1 MSERRYRAGESIED
15 ICRACKRD
23 RMHTVI
29 VVDGDGR
36 PIRVSCGYCDS
47 EHNYRGG
54 PASARVPPK
63 PTSARPTSPASYG
76 GQAARGGEG
85 GGRRP
90 ATTIKD
96 PFPLVGDRERT
107 SPPMSVTMSNDH
119 TTADLELLL
128 RRIIREETG
137 LTPVAPADKWRNGQ
151 LVLRPGTPGL
161 QEKSWPIETF
171 FHKVVMLRNRLRTL
185 EQQINATD
193 LPETAPRS
201 SSELRHRLLRV
212 AHRHRRPLRGGGR
225 PVPRRRRERLSASS
239 TASAIRALDTELR
252 KAGTAGAE
260 ARGVNRAISSSMAS
274 PRDLPHR
281 RGLRR
286 VSSA

>member
-1 MSERRYRAGESIED
+1 MVERRYRAGESIED
-15 ICRACKRD
+15 ICRACKMD

-54 PASARVPPK
+54 PASARAQ
-63 PTSARPTSPASYG
+63 PTASSGGQARPPVAQGFSPASQG
-76 GQAARGGEG
+76 VT
-85 GGRRP
+85 RP
-90 ATTIKD
+90 SAKSKD
-96 PFPLVGDRERT
+96 PFPLVSDRERT
-107 SPPMSVTMSNDH
+107 FPPVSVTMSNDQ
-119 TTADLELLL
+119 TADVDLEILL
-128 RRIIREETG
+128 RRIIREESG

-193 LPETAPRS
+193 LPEDAKVKLQGYVTGCYGSLTSFNVLFADEGDQFRG
-201 SSELRHRLLRV
+201 
-212 AHRHRRPLRGGGR
+212 AGGG
-225 PVPRRRRERLSASS
+225 
-239 TASAIRALDTELR
+239 D
-252 KAGTAGAE
+252 
-260 ARGVNRAISSSMAS
+260 
-274 PRDLPHR
+274 
-281 RGLRR
+281 
-286 VSSA
+286 